1 MCSTLVVF
9 AAAITLCYAKQIAPG
24 TPIRQCTDHRLEC
37 PEFHLNATKGDL
49 YEIRTYP
56 AGWWVGTTHVG
67 MDKDGN
73 DSFMKLFNY
82 ISGANDKKQKI
93 AMTAPVITEIVPG
106 PGPNCESTF
115 TMSFY
120 VPAALWGGIPQ
131 PTSADVFLHHD
142 EERTVYVRA
151 FDGFAKQADYIS
163 NAAALAESINDETAF
178 HTDKW
183 LTAGYDSPF
192 SFRGRRN
199 EVQFIA
205 V

>member
-1 MCSTLVVF
+1 MKLLVVF
-9 AAAITLCYAKQIAPG
+9 AAVSARQIKPG
-24 TPIRQCTDHRLEC
+24 SPIRQCNDKSLEC
-37 PEFHLNATKGDL
+37 PEFHSNGTKGDL

-56 AGWWVGTTHVG
+56 AGWWVGTTHKG
-67 MDKDGN
+67 INKDS

-82 ISGANDKKQKI
+82 ISGANEKKQKI

-106 PGPNCESTF
+106 AGPNCESTF

-120 VPAALWGGIPQ
+120 VPKALWSDIPK
-131 PTSADVFLHHD
+131 PTASDVFLHHV

-163 NAAALAESINDETAF
+163 NAAALAESINDETKY
-178 HTDKW
+178 HGDMW

-192 SFRGRRN
+192 RFTGRRN
-199 EVQFIA
+199 EVHFVA